1 MFPICCV
8 QETGQRLQWCW
19 GESAPAGGLLS
30 LPCYH
35 PRIRAPR
42 SSYSRS
48 RRQWVLEAREL
59 IMSAWP
65 HRPLC
70 LLQHLKIQIIRL
82 VPAWLRMVNMWARAW
97 AIHSD
102 LLFATYSLLTKTGG
116 RKPLRG
122 RPRASGICVMLF
134 SHRWF
139 SLSVVSDSLWLHGLE
154 RARLLC
160 PWGFSRQ
167 EYWSGLPCPL
177 PGDLPNPGIEPRSP
191 ASQADSLPTETSAKS
206 LFSRSRG

>member
-1 MFPICCV
+1 MCFQYAVCRKRDRGCSDA
-8 QETGQRLQWCW
+8 EGSHLQLEGFYHCPVIIHTS
-19 GESAPAGGLLS
+19 EPQDLFTPAPGDSG
-30 LPCYH
+30 
-35 PRIRAPR
+35 
-42 SSYSRS
+42 YSR
-48 RRQWVLEAREL
+48 LENL
-59 IMSAWP
+59 MSAWP

-82 VPAWLRMVNMWARAW
+82 VPAWLRMVNMWAHAW

-102 LLFATYSLLTKTGG
+102 LLFATYSVLTKGGG
-116 RKPLRG
+116 RKQLRG

-154 RARLLC
+154 HARLLC

-167 EYWSGLPCPL
+167 EYWSGWPCPL

-191 ASQADSLPTETSAKS
+191 ASQTDSTNWDISKKS
-206 LFSRSRG
+206 F